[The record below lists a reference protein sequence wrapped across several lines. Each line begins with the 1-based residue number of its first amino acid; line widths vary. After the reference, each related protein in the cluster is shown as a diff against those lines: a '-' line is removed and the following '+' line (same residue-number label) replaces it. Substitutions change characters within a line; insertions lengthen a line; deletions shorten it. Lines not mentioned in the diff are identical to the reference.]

1 MAFTRDRLRR
11 SGAIVGGLLAAV
23 LLLSA
28 CDTIRLKAEG
38 SEKRADWGVG
48 ILF

>member
-1 MAFTRDRLRR
+1 M
-11 SGAIVGGLLAAV
+11 GLLAAAIQ
-23 LLLSA
+23 LSA
-28 CDTIRLKAEG
+28 CETIRLKAEG